1 MRTPPECFRPKRLR
15 HGTLL
20 TGLLLLSALL
30 SAGCEWEE
38 GYGRINDPGPH
49 PLVGAWRQVS
59 MEVYLDD
66 DEAARALTLDEALWA
81 DSGLAPAETRF
92 TEDGLYVTVQRDL
105 DGRELQRSSGYWI
118 IDEDELMLFQRE
130 PVMERQAYTVSFRG
144 ELLARL
150 DSLVDWNSDGEATD
164 RLVTVQ
170 RRLRETETTLP
181 VPEAPVAVD

>member
-1 MRTPPECFRPKRLR
+1 MLLL
-15 HGTLL
+15 GALL
-20 TGLLLLSALL
+20 TG
-30 SAGCEWEE
+30 GCEWEE

-49 PLVGAWRQVS
+49 PLVGVWQQVS

-66 DEAARALTLDEALWA
+66 DDTTRALALDEALWA

-92 TEDGLYVTVQRDL
+92 AEDGLYLSVQRDL
-105 DGRELQRSSGYWI
+105 DGRELQTSSGYWI

-144 ELLARL
+144 ELLVRME
-150 DSLVDWNSDGEATD
+150 SLVDWNSDGQATD

-181 VPEAPVAVD
+181 VPAAPAPID